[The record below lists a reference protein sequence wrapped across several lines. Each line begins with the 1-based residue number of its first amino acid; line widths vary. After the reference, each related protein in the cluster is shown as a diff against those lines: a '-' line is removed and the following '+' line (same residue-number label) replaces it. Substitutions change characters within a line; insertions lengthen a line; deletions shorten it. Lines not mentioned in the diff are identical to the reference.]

1 MQEAEIEESQS
12 RPAPGKNARPYCKIS
27 TTKRGCGSNG
37 REAALQAQD
46 LDFKTRKKDD
56 YKNIIF
62 SLFSSVRQRLS
73 VGWSCL

>member
-56 YKNIIF
+56 Y
-62 SLFSSVRQRLS
+62 
-73 VGWSCL
+73 